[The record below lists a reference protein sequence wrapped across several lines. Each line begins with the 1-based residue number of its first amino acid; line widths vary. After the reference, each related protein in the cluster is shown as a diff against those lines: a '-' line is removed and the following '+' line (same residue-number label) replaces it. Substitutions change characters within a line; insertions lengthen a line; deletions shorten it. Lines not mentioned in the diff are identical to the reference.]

1 MPFSQEEDQP
11 LYCDYEDYDYQGAF
25 WAGKQREY
33 EDLAERIALRRLLPS
48 RGARLLEIGAG
59 FGRLVDLYSGY
70 EEVILLDPAKSL
82 LRQARDHSGTK
93 RLKYVVGSVYRLPI
107 ADASVDVA
115 LTIRV
120 LHHLAEIPLAFR
132 EIRRVLRP
140 DGRYILEYANKRNL
154 KALLR
159 HFLRRGANPFT
170 HEPYEFEPLNFDFHP
185 SYVESQLRAAG
196 FKPNRLLSASIF
208 RLALLKRLL
217 PAKLLATLDGWL
229 QGPTAPLK
237 LGPSI
242 FVEALPTGQPPADG
256 EECLF
261 RCPDCHSTSLHR
273 RESALLCQGCGL
285 AWPIDKGIYDFKTP
299 PNE

>member
-1 MPFSQEEDQP
+1 M
-11 LYCDYEDYDYQGAF
+11 
-25 WAGKQREY
+25 
-33 EDLAERIALRRLLPS
+33 
-48 RGARLLEIGAG
+48 
-59 FGRLVDLYSGY
+59 DLYSGY

-82 LRQARDHSGTK
+82 LRQAREHSGIE
-93 RLKYVVGSVYRLPI
+93 RLKYVAGSVYQLPI

-120 LHHLAEIPLAFR
+120 LHHLAELPLAFR

-159 HFLRRGANPFT
+159 HFLRHGANPFS

-185 SYVESQLRAAG
+185 TYMENQLRAAG
-196 FKPNRLLSASIF
+196 FMPSRLLSASTF

-217 PAKLLATLDGWL
+217 PARLLATLDGWL
-229 QGPTAPLK
+229 QAPSAPLK

-242 FVEALPTGQPPADG
+242 FVEARPTGQLPADR
-256 EECLF
+256 EACLF
-261 RCPDCHSTSLHR
+261 RCPNCHSTSLHQ

-285 AWPIDKGIYDFKTP
+285 AWPTDEGIYDFKTRSHK
-299 PNE
+299 